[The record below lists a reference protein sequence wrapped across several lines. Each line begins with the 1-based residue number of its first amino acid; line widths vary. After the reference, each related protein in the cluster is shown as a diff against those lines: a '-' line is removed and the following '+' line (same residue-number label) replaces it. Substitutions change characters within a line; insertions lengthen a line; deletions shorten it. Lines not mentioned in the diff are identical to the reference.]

1 MPGRSRKE
9 PAVGQAR
16 PSTGGNYSHVGTAI
30 SFHLPAWI
38 TLILIIAL
46 PVGAAAYFSFSNMN
60 LMQTGLQY
68 RWVGLDNYRYI
79 LLDPR
84 FWESVRITAVFI
96 FGAVSLELLGGI
108 GIALLLDAIR
118 FGRRLYT
125 SLIMVPMLL
134 APLVVGLTWNF
145 LLNPQF
151 GAATWAIH
159 KLGLPLPPSIL
170 TDLRFALPAV
180 ILSDVWEWTPFM
192 ALIVLAGLQT
202 IPLGLLDAAR
212 VDGANVWQVIWTVK
226 LPVIRPILI
235 IGSFIRGID
244 AFRIF
249 DIPYILTGGGP
260 GSATEIIDLFTYRT
274 AFKSWEMGKGT
285 AVGIVLF
292 ILNVMLAFVLYRW
305 MPKREA

>member
-1 MPGRSRKE
+1 MPGRPRRIASDRGHR
-9 PAVGQAR
+9 PA
-16 PSTGGNYSHVGTAI
+16 TDGNYSHVGTAVG
-30 SFHLPAWI
+30 FHLPAWI
-38 TLILIIAL
+38 TLGLIIAL
-46 PVGAAAYFSFSNMN
+46 PVAAAAYFSFSNMN
-60 LMQTGLQY
+60 LMQTGLDY
-68 RWVGLDNYRYI
+68 HWVGLDNYRAV

-84 FWESVRITAVFI
+84 FWDSARITALFI
-96 FGAVSLELLGGI
+96 FGAIALELIGGI
-108 GIALLLDAIR
+108 ALALLLDAIR

-125 SLIMVPMLL
+125 SLIMVPMML

-151 GAATWAIH
+151 GAGTWVIQR
-159 KLGLPLPPSIL
+159 LGLPLPTSIL

-180 ILSDVWEWTPFM
+180 IMADVWEWTPYM

-212 VDGANVWQVIWTVK
+212 VDGANMWQVIWTVK
-226 LPVIRPILI
+226 LPVIRPILV
-235 IGSFIRGID
+235 IGCFIRGID

-260 GSATEIIDLFTYRT
+260 GSATEVIDLFTYRT

-292 ILNVMLAFVLYRW
+292 ILNVILAFVLYRW

>member
-1 MPGRSRKE
+1 MPGRPRKD
-9 PAVGQAR
+9 VDGDQGR
-16 PSTGGNYSHVGTAI
+16 TSTGGNYSHVGTAI
-30 SFHLPAWI
+30 GFHLPAWI

-84 FWESVRITAVFI
+84 FWNLPVSRRSSFSVPSFSSSSAASPSRSFWI
-96 FGAVSLELLGGI
+96 S
-108 GIALLLDAIR
+108 IR

-151 GAATWAIH
+151 GAATWVIH

-180 ILSDVWEWTPFM
+180 ILADVWEWTPFM

-212 VDGANVWQVIWTVK
+212 VDGASIWQVIWTVK

-244 AFRIF
+244 AFRILRHPLHP
-249 DIPYILTGGGP
+249 DRRGP
-260 GSATEIIDLFTYRT
+260 RLGHRDHRS
-274 AFKSWEMGKGT
+274 
-285 AVGIVLF
+285 
-292 ILNVMLAFVLYRW
+292 LYL
-305 MPKREA
+305 PHGLQELGDG